1 LRIFEATMLFRPL
14 LAALLISS
22 IPALAQTNT
31 NKDPVKTPG
40 TVPAAAPAAPVKKS
54 TVTAAMPTPDD
65 RARAWLVLV
74 DDKNYAQSW
83 SEAAKAFQNRQKT
96 DAWAKDA
103 GVRRAPLGAVASRSL
118 KSIDLSRSNVA
129 VVRYDSVFAH
139 KAAAIETIT
148 LAFENGGWVVT
159 DYSVS

>member
-1 LRIFEATMLFRPL
+1 MFVRAL

-22 IPALAQTNT
+22 MPVLAQTK
-31 NKDPVKTPG
+31 KDPVKKP
-40 TVPAAAPAAPVKKS
+40 VAAPVSAPAPKTTITGSK
-54 TVTAAMPTPDD
+54 TITGATPTPDD
-65 RARAWLVLV
+65 RAKQWLVLV

-83 SEAAKAFQNRQKT
+83 SEAGKAFQNRQKT

-103 GVRRAPLGAVASRSL
+103 GTRREPLGAVASRGL

-129 VVRYDSVFAH
+129 VIKYDSVFAH
-139 KAAAIETIT
+139 KASAVETVT
-148 LAFENGGWVVT
+148 LSFENGGWVVT

>member
-1 LRIFEATMLFRPL
+1 MLLRTL

-22 IPALAQTNT
+22 MPALAQTK
-31 NKDPVKTPG
+31 KDPVKTPS
-40 TVPAAAPAAPVKKS
+40 TAPTSAPAPKTTITGSKTITGATP
-54 TVTAAMPTPDD
+54 APDD
-65 RARAWLVLV
+65 RAKQWLVLV

-83 SEAAKAFQNRQKT
+83 SEAGKAFQNRQKT

-103 GVRRAPLGAVASRSL
+103 GARREPLGAVASRNL

-129 VVRYDSVFAH
+129 VIKYDSVFAH
-139 KAAAIETIT
+139 KASAVETIT
-148 LAFENGGWVVT
+148 LSFENGGWVVA